1 MMLDKELI
9 NKLDVI
15 LEKDDFNY
23 TVLTKEGIKKIE
35 EKYKIQLPQDY
46 VDFILTYQDKNIKY
60 DYSLC

>member
-1 MMLDKELI
+1 MLDKELI
-9 NKLDVI
+9 NKLNVI
-15 LEKDDFNY
+15 LRKDEFNY
-23 TVLTKEGIKKIE
+23 TVLTKEEIKKIE

>member
-1 MMLDKELI
+1 MLDKELI

-15 LEKDDFNY
+15 LEKDNY
-23 TVLTKEGIKKIE
+23 NYSVLTKEEIKKIE

>member
-1 MMLDKELI
+1 MLDKELI

-60 DYSLC
+60 AFYIK

>member
-23 TVLTKEGIKKIE
+23 SVLTKEEIKK
-35 EKYKIQLPQDY
+35 
-46 VDFILTYQDKNIKY
+46 
-60 DYSLC
+60 

>member
-1 MMLDKELI
+1 MLDKELI